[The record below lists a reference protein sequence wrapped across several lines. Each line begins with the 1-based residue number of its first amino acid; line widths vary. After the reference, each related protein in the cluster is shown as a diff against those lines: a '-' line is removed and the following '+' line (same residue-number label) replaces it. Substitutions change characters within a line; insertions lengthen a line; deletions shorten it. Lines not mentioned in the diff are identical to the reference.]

1 MFTFVYLRTYSTK
14 GPRLKAWER
23 ALIEIPT
30 LTFDILIGLMLG
42 LGDGHIQRRSIFS
55 NSRFMYAQS
64 GKEAKIE
71 YFNLVFSYFSVFC
84 TANYSPLSRTHV
96 DSRNKVAYLVIS
108 FATMQLVCFNAIHSL
123 FYINKTKIVPH
134 NIFDLLTPIGLAFW
148 IMDDGSRQ
156 NDGLHLSVY
165 SYNSDSV
172 NRLLNTL
179 QEKFNL
185 KCSIHNHD
193 RGPRIYI
200 WAESMPHLRSLVGEF
215 IIPSMNYKIG
225 V

>member
-1 MFTFVYLRTYSTK
+1 MLTFLIFRGYSTI

-23 ALIEIPT
+23 ALIEIPP

-42 LGDGHIQRRSIFS
+42 DGHIQRRTPTS
-55 NSRFMYAQS
+55 NSRFMYAQT
-64 GKEAKIE
+64 GKPAKIE

-84 TANYSPLSRTHV
+84 TANYTPVTRTNL
-96 DSRNKVAYLVIS
+96 DSRNGEAYLVIS
-108 FATMQLVCFNAIHSL
+108 FATMQLVCFNIVHSL
-123 FYINKTKIVPH
+123 FYQDNTKIVPY
-134 NIFDLLTPIGLAFW
+134 NIFNLLTPIGLAFW

-165 SYNSDSV
+165 SFDSESV
-172 NRLLNTL
+172 DRLLKTL
-179 QEKFNL
+179 REKFNL
-185 KCSIHNHD
+185 KCSIHKHD

-200 WAESMPHLRSLVGEF
+200 WTESMPHLRSLVGDF